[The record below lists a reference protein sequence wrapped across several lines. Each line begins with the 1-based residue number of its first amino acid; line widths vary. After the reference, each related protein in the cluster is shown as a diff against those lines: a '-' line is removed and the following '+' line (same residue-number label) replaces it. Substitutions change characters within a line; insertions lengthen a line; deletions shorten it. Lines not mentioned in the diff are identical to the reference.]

1 MSQFNEKIKKL
12 LEFSASFEDF
22 KLQIDGEIKKLA
34 DEISGNR
41 GVSESKFSEAMSN
54 MEREIKSARLDRA
67 ELDSARRTFGEE
79 VGVLKSYIDKQS
91 REFSNRLCELDSLSD
106 IDEIKKSLSNIK
118 EPVDYGAAIDEI
130 KRSIKSLDIPNHS
143 KEIKQITDR
152 ITKVEAV
159 KPVDSSKQLSAIL
172 ERLKKIESVKP
183 VDYSISINDIKSQVK
198 NLTDDDSIKKQVNQ
212 INNTIKSLPEPIDN
226 SEQIKALESKLNKRI
241 EALSEKLTKQQDGSK
256 KAISSMVNSKQL
268 DDAVK
273 SLSKSVADINKKV
286 SEINS
291 ESQDKA
297 IREGLQQANG
307 AVKKLQS
314 EFNKFKSAFEE

>member
-106 IDEIKKSLSNIK
+106 IDELKKSLSNIK

-159 KPVDSSKQLSAIL
+159 KPVD
-172 ERLKKIESVKP
+172 
-183 VDYSISINDIKSQVK
+183 YSISINDIKLQVK
-198 NLTDDDSIKKQVNQ
+198 KLTDDDSIKKQVNQ

-241 EALSEKLTKQQDGSK
+241 EALSEKLTKQQAGSK

>member
-22 KLQIDGEIKKLA
+22 KLQIGGEVKKLA

-41 GVSESKFSEAMSN
+41 GVSEPKFSEAMSN

-106 IDEIKKSLSNIK
+106 IDELKKSLSNIK

-143 KEIKQITDR
+143 KEIKQITGR
-152 ITKVEAV
+152 VAKVEA
-159 KPVDSSKQLSAIL
+159 PD
-172 ERLKKIESVKP
+172 
-183 VDYSISINDIKSQVK
+183 
-198 NLTDDDSIKKQVNQ
+198 
-212 INNTIKSLPEPIDN
+212 PIDN
-226 SEQIKALESKLNKRI
+226 TGQIYDLESRMSKRI
-241 EALSEKLTKQQDGSK
+241 ESLSKKLEKQKVDSK
-256 KAISSMVNSKQL
+256 KALSATVNSKQL
-268 DDAVK
+268 DRAVK

-286 SEINS
+286 SEIDS

-297 IREGLQQANG
+297 MREGLHQANG

>member
-22 KLQIDGEIKKLA
+22 KLQVGGEIKKLA

-41 GVSESKFSEAMSN
+41 GVSEPKFSEAMSN

-91 REFSNRLCELDSLSD
+91 REFSNGLCELGSLSD
-106 IDEIKKSLSNIK
+106 IDELKKSLSNIK
-118 EPVDYGAAIDEI
+118 EPVDY
-130 KRSIKSLDIPNHS
+130 
-143 KEIKQITDR
+143 
-152 ITKVEAV
+152 
-159 KPVDSSKQLSAIL
+159 
-172 ERLKKIESVKP
+172 
-183 VDYSISINDIKSQVK
+183 SISINDIKLQVK
-198 NLTDDDSIKKQVNQ
+198 KLTDDDSIKKQVNQ

-226 SEQIKALESKLNKRI
+226 SEQIKTLESKLNKRI
-241 EALSEKLTKQQDGSK
+241 EALSEKLTKQQAGSK

-286 SEINS
+286 SEIDS
-291 ESQDKA
+291 ESQEKA